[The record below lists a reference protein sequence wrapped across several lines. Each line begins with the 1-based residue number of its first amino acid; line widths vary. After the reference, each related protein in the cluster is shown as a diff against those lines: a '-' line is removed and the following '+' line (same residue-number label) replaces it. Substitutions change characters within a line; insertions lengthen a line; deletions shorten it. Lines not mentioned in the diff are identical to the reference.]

1 MRDNR
6 LIPMTICDT
15 GNIFVASLMDR
26 EMILHAEIETQF
38 SVNDHATYHGDYIVI
53 PKVDIEQ
60 DLLTAGMLM
69 EDDVKV
75 RAIPYY
81 ETSNMYGKTVYIGED
96 YI

>member
-1 MRDNR
+1 MNDGK
-6 LIPMTICDT
+6 LIPMTISDA
-15 GNIFVASLMDR
+15 GNTFVASLMDR
-26 EMILHAEIETQF
+26 EMVLHAAIDANYYI
-38 SVNDHATYHGDYIVI
+38 NDHATYHGDYIVI

-81 ETSNMYGKTVYIGED
+81 ETSNLYGKTVYIGED